1 MQKTGFWVLFA
12 IFLAPL
18 LLHAQQPKTTPR
30 ETPENT
36 PADAPDLELYRP
48 RPLDTTKSLSV
59 IAFGSCNKLRFPQTL
74 FNDIAV
80 NSPNLWV
87 WLGDIVYA
95 DTTDLR
101 ALATEFKKLKTAPE
115 YQNLLKKTPAIGI
128 WDDHDYGMN
137 DGDKNHPTKQGAKR
151 ILMDF
156 LDVAKDSPAR
166 KREGAYQS
174 YTFGK
179 APQTIKIILL
189 DTRYFRDPLES
200 DPTKVKRYLPNT
212 EGDILGEAQWRWLE
226 KELKNSKAN
235 LNIIGSS
242 IQILS
247 DEQPFEKWANFPA
260 ARKRLINLIVKTQPK
275 NALFLSGDR
284 HMAEIS
290 RMDVIGLPYPLYDF
304 TSSGMTHTRPNDNEP
319 NKYRQG
325 EMVVRK
331 NFGLLQIAW
340 INDRPIVTMQ
350 VRGPRNELFKQE
362 VVKY

>member
-1 MQKTGFWVLFA
+1 MLKSGFWVLFA
-12 IFLAPL
+12 SFLAPL

-30 ETPENT
+30 QTPTNV
-36 PADAPDLELYRP
+36 PADAQDLELFRP
-48 RPLDTTKSLSV
+48 RPLDTTKSLAI

-74 FNDIAV
+74 FNDVAA
-80 NSPNLWV
+80 NAPNLWI
-87 WLGDIVYA
+87 WLGDIVYG

-101 ALATEFKKLKTAPE
+101 ALATEYKKLKINPE

-156 LDVAKDSPAR
+156 LDVAKESPAR

-200 DPTKVKRYLPNT
+200 DPTRVKRYVPNT

-226 KELKNSKAN
+226 HELKNSKAN

-242 IQILS
+242 IQVLS

-260 ARKRLINLIVKTQPK
+260 ARKRLLNLIVKIQPK
-275 NALFLSGDR
+275 NTLLLSGDR

-319 NKYRQG
+319 NRFRQG

-331 NFGLLQIAW
+331 NFGILQISW
-340 INDRPIVTMQ
+340 INDRPMVTMQ